1 MIATPTL
8 LHDVVPSPLG
18 DLLLT
23 TDGERLVG
31 LEFEGRPARGSVR
44 DAQALREPVRQLR
57 AYFAGELESFD
68 LEFDQPGT
76 DFQRRVWAE
85 LVAIP
90 YGETI
95 SYAELA
101 RRIGQPQAS
110 RAVGGANGRNRIAI
124 VVPCHR
130 VIAADGTLGGYGG
143 ELWRKDFLLNLERR

>member
-1 MIATPTL
+1 MTATATL
-8 LHDVVPSPLG
+8 YYDIVPSSLG

-23 TDGERLVG
+23 FDSDRLVG
-31 LEFEGRPARGSVR
+31 LEFDARPARDSVR
-44 DAQALREPVRQLR
+44 DATVLREPVRQLR
-57 AYFAGELESFD
+57 AYLAGDLDHFELD
-68 LEFDQPGT
+68 CDQPGT
-76 DFQRRVWAE
+76 LFQRRVWTE
-85 LVAIP
+85 LMAIP

-101 RRIGQPQAS
+101 RRIGQPHAA

-143 ELWRKDFLLNLERR
+143 ELWRKELLLNLERR